1 MAVRLPLCR
10 FNRHNMNLI
19 AHYNKLSFACSHPD
33 CFFFYHLSFFPFHD

>member
-1 MAVRLPLCR
+1 MAVHLPLCR

-19 AHYNKLSFACSHPD
+19 AHYNKLSFACSHSD